1 MALLELI
8 GKLKNKYI
16 ILVLLGFSSMA
27 MAKEEIEVNFF
38 AAPTLSGGG
47 DIQRIIIKG
56 NKQFYYKKTNI
67 YNSMIDTI
75 QGIGVV
81 SGRASLDDWNDYKE
95 FKDNIF
101 IKARDL
107 KNVNAKA
114 KRISVKY
121 KNEKNIYNALISL
134 DNNED
139 SRIYENWFRDK
150 KRNFANVNN
159 FTLEGGFTIDH
170 FILKKDKNY
179 EIDLLIEN
187 KSENFLQLS
196 GVKTWEHDKL
206 PKSRI
211 KSILVFSNDD
221 ETHQIF
227 LNSNNLDRDIDLDK
241 IIVNPRGTHILKFK
255 IPEKNIDKFLK
266 SGREFVTYINL
277 NLNIENDFE
286 VSGGFS
292 YSTKFKKI
300 M

>member
-1 MALLELI
+1 
-8 GKLKNKYI
+8 
-16 ILVLLGFSSMA
+16 MA

-47 DIQRIIIKG
+47 DIQRIIIKD
-56 NKQFYYKKTNI
+56 NKQFYYKKTNT
-67 YNSMIDTI
+67 YNSMVDTI
-75 QGIGVV
+75 QGVGIV
-81 SGRASLDDWNDYKE
+81 SGKASLDDWNDYKE
-95 FKDNIF
+95 FKDNVF

-107 KNVNAKA
+107 KNVNVKA

-134 DNNED
+134 DNFSD
-139 SRIYENWFRDK
+139 SKIYENWFRDK
-150 KRNFANVNN
+150 KRHLSNGNN
-159 FTLEGGFTIDH
+159 STLEGGFTIDH
-170 FILKKDKNY
+170 FILKKDKHY
-179 EIDLLIEN
+179 EVDLIIEN
-187 KSENFLQLS
+187 KSESSLQLS
-196 GVKTWEHDKL
+196 GVKKWEHDKL
-206 PKSRI
+206 PKSRT

-241 IIVNPRGTHILKFK
+241 IIVKPREIHILKFK

-266 SGREFVTYINL
+266 SGQNFVTYINL